1 MVLSSAGYKTI
12 LLSGDLRKPKTHED
26 FNINNSLGLSTYL
39 INKCSLSEILNKTEI
54 DNLKVITSG
63 PIPPNPA
70 ELLNSKRMDD
80 LMKEL
85 KKEFEYIIIDTP
97 PVGLVTD
104 GVITMK
110 YSDITL
116 YIVRHNYTKK
126 NMLNMINNLH
136 STNQINNTNIIIN
149 DYQIGSSSYGY
160 GYGYGYGY
168 SYGDGHGYYE

>member
-1 MVLSSAGYKTI
+1 
-12 LLSGDLRKPKTHED
+12 
-26 FNINNSLGLSTYL
+26 
-39 INKCSLSEILNKTEI
+39 
-54 DNLKVITSG
+54 
-63 PIPPNPA
+63 
-70 ELLNSKRMDD
+70 
-80 LMKEL
+80 MKEL
-85 KKEFEYIIIDTP
+85 KKKFDYIIIDTP

-160 GYGYGYGY
+160 GYGYGYDY
-168 SYGDGHGYYE
+168 SYGTNGYGYYE